1 MSNPHYPF
9 TIRPLNEAE
18 GGGYL
23 IEFPDLIGC
32 VSDGATP
39 EEALA
44 NGMDAM
50 ASWLH
55 AAALH
60 GDPIPEP
67 SPPHCETGFNGKI
80 LLRVPRSMHGRLVSR
95 ARQEGVSLNQL
106 TLALVAE
113 GMGMRATNP

>member
-9 TIRPLNEAE
+9 IIRPLSEAE

-23 IEFPDLIGC
+23 IEFPDLAGC

-67 SPPHCETGFNGKI
+67 ITHQQESAFNGKI

-113 GMGMRATNP
+113 GMGARSLNP